1 MAKFNVVLKKGVSG
15 SLANTTELPS
25 AVKRVELHWAGDRYQ
40 GQMDISAG
48 NTTAYEQGTQQI
60 GDGVKYDDPHSAMT
74 TEYAETDNVRFVKI
88 DKVNTGFSNYIL
100 KIVIVL
106 Y

>member
-1 MAKFNVVLKKGVSG
+1 M
-15 SLANTTELPS
+15 ELN
-25 AVKRVELHWAGDRYQ
+25 
-40 GQMDISAG
+40 I
-48 NTTAYEQGTQQI
+48 
-60 GDGVKYDDPHSAMT
+60 DDPHSAMT

-88 DKVNTGFSNYIL
+88 DKVDTGFSNYIL

>member
-1 MAKFNVVLKKGVSG
+1 
-15 SLANTTELPS
+15 
-25 AVKRVELHWAGDRYQ
+25 
-40 GQMDISAG
+40 MDISAG
-48 NTTAYEQGTQQI
+48 NTTAYEQGTQEI
-60 GDGVKYDDPHSAMT
+60 GDGEKYMDPHSAMT

-88 DKVNTGFSNYIL
+88 DKVDTGHSNYIL